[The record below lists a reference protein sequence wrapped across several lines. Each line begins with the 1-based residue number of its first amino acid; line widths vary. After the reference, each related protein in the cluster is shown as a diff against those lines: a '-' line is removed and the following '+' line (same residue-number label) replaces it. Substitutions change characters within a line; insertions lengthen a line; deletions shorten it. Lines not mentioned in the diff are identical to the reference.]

1 MSTNTRNLCGS
12 GFRTCLSSS
21 IVRNLLILHLEKWL
35 RGLSKV
41 YSRVLSGSTS
51 LYTLL
56 AASLSYNLDRP
67 TTSTASMT
75 SLQSST
81 TNLSSRR
88 VTSDLDITLDD
99 IRNLTRCGASD
110 HADIFMFAHRR
121 LGKVVLKRPR
131 YDGSAS
137 EIEAER
143 NVRVVISLVEADLT
157 SRVGN
162 QGTIRILES
171 SEAFKRSKRLWN
183 FRSRSNLLHRLRL
196 C

>member
-1 MSTNTRNLCGS
+1 
-12 GFRTCLSSS
+12 
-21 IVRNLLILHLEKWL
+21 
-35 RGLSKV
+35 
-41 YSRVLSGSTS
+41 
-51 LYTLL
+51 
-56 AASLSYNLDRP
+56 
-67 TTSTASMT
+67 
-75 SLQSST
+75 
-81 TNLSSRR
+81 
-88 VTSDLDITLDD
+88 
-99 IRNLTRCGASD
+99 
-110 HADIFMFAHRR
+110 MFAHRR